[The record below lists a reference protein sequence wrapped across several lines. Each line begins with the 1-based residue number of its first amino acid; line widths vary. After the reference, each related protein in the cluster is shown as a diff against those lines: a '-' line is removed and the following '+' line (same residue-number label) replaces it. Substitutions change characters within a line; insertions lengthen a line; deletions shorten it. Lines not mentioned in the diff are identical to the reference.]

1 MLINKNLSKEQI
13 IVKIVRWLILLK
25 GAGLLVFAVGH
36 LLRFQ
41 SWWSLILAVLFF
53 FDAVV
58 FLWLNRVIEK
68 KNKHIF
74 YFAVIFIGINIFLI
88 VIDELGLID
97 FLILFLDCILFVMI
111 LGNKKKLLVN

>member
-1 MLINKNLSKEQI
+1 MFINKNLPKEQI
-13 IVKIVRWLILLK
+13 ILKIVRWLLLLK
-25 GAGLLVFAVGH
+25 GLVLLVFAIGH

-41 SWWSLILAVLFF
+41 GWWSLILMVLFF

-97 FLILFLDCILFVMI
+97 FLVLFLDCVLFVTI
-111 LGNKKKLLVN
+111 LGNKKKLLAS